1 LSPISARETIPAET
15 RNASRIFLGGQR
27 SAENHLGESQLLTN
41 EDADCIGGRTRGA
54 TPDCREKHGPA
65 CEQ

>member
-1 LSPISARETIPAET
+1 LSPISARATIPAET
-15 RNASRIFLGGQR
+15 RNASRIFLRGQPF
-27 SAENHLGESQLLTN
+27 ADNHLGESQLLTN